1 MTAKSYKLV
10 IFKLSFIPSVIALL
24 CLVDNATHSNREKEI
39 LPSDNKEINN
49 QIKDKVDWD
58 NISNETKT
66 EQTKKIVD

>member
-49 QIKDKVDWD
+49 QIKDKVD
-58 NISNETKT
+58 
-66 EQTKKIVD
+66 